1 MQSNQYKEQT
11 DEELILLFQKNEDR
25 LAYTELAIRYKDKLK
40 SFVFRF
46 INDDSTAED
55 FAQET
60 LIKVYKKKHLYKPVA
75 KFSTWIYTI
84 VQNLAKTELRKRKR
98 RATYNFTDLGNDDME
113 YVAAAPDQT
122 GANKEMSSK
131 NDNMI
136 IHESLNEL
144 EVEFRNIIIFRD
156 IQELSYD
163 EVSKILQIP
172 LGTVKSRINRGR
184 FKLKEIIKQKGVTI

>member
-1 MQSNQYKEQT
+1 MQNDKYIDFT
-11 DEELILLFQKNEDR
+11 DEELILMFQKTEDR
-25 LAYTELAIRYKDKLK
+25 SAYTELVNRYKDKLK

-46 INDDSTAED
+46 INDDAVAED
-55 FAQET
+55 LAQET
-60 LIKVYKKKHLYKPVA
+60 LIKVYIKKDLYKPVA

-98 RATYNFTDLGNDDME
+98 RATFNFTDLGNDDME
-113 YVAAAPDQT
+113 FIAKSPDDM
-122 GANKEMSSK
+122 GADEEIGDK
-131 NDNMI
+131 NDSKI
-136 IHESLNEL
+136 IHESLQVL
-144 EVEFRNIIIFRD
+144 DVEFRNIIIFRD